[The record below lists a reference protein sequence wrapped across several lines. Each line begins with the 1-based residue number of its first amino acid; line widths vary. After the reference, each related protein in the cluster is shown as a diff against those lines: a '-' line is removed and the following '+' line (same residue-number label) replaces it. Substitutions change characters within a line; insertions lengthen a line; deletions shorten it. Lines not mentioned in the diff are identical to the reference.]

1 MISGRVLTLSV
12 NWDDVDAVEINGRRI
27 DKKELAPREC
37 WIRWADV
44 LASKAYLYGPPCGA
58 EKAAELGYVHMLE
71 VVPGRLH
78 HVDAALNRPRRR
90 WRVVQYDY
98 GRAIRMAMPEDRPE
112 DCSFVEECFP

>member
-78 HVDAALNRPRRR
+78 
-90 WRVVQYDY
+90 
-98 GRAIRMAMPEDRPE
+98 RAIRMAMPEDRPE